1 MNDDFDNEPVRVTIN
16 PGENTTTV
24 SIPIINDDQLEA
36 MESFNVAFVVTKQS
50 TDGAAMGRPRIARVT
65 IISEDGKYMQHTQH
79 KQLF

>member
-36 MESFNVAFVVTKQS
+36 VESFNVAFVVTKQS
-50 TDGAAMGRPRIARVT
+50 TGGATMGIPRVARVT
-65 IISEDGKYMQHTQH
+65 IISEDGK
-79 KQLF
+79 

>member
-36 MESFNVAFVVTKQS
+36 VESFNVAFVVTKQS
-50 TDGAAMGRPRIARVT
+50 IDGAAMGIPRVARVT
-65 IISEDGKYMQHTQH
+65 IISEDGK
-79 KQLF
+79 